1 MVTPDNVKA
10 YIQQGLVCEHIHVE
24 GDGRHFEAVIVSKA
38 FAGKGVLQQHQVVYR
53 ALADKMDEIHAL
65 SMKTFTPEQ
74 WANRT

>member
-1 MVTPDNVKA
+1 MTSDDLQTLIA
-10 YIQQGLVCEHIHVE
+10 AGLNCEHLVVE